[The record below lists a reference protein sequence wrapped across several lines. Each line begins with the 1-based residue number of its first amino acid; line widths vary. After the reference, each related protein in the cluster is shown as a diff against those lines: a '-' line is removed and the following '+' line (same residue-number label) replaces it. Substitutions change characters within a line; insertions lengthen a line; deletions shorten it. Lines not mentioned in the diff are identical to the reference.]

1 MRVGKPCYINNVNGN
16 RTRARK
22 TINNKEHSHRSEISC
37 SSCSTDIFEE
47 KVPLWK
53 QRGTLIIALAGMIFG
68 IGLYLEFLTQQRL
81 IAQILF
87 LIVVAV
93 AGFEIIKKGLIS
105 VYHRRLNINFLISIA
120 AIGAFVIG
128 HGEEGAAVILLFFI
142 AEFLEDY
149 AAERARKSVASLLE
163 LAPEMATIREG
174 GKEVKAHVNE
184 IEVDSILIV
193 KPGDRIALDG
203 IVIRGT
209 SSVNQAPITGESMP
223 VPKIEGN
230 DVFAGTINEEGYL
243 EIKVTK
249 RSDQTT
255 LSKIVR
261 IVEEAQREKSKTES
275 FIDKFAKYYTPSVVV
290 LALLVM
296 TVPTIVFGQEFS
308 EWFYRAL
315 VLLVVSC
322 PCALAISTPVA
333 MVSGLTSAAKNGVLI
348 KGGSYLEE
356 IKHAKVIVFDKT
368 GTLTEGKPEVTDIVA
383 LNEYSEK
390 EMLQIAASLEAKSK
404 HPLAEAIIEKAKK
417 ENVEMIDIQEFKSV
431 AGKGLVGKIDGDLF
445 YAGNKSFFKES
456 NIEYSDKAQ
465 KDFEEEGKTAV
476 LVGSRNH
483 VIGVIALMDKIRED
497 SYGVIE
503 GLKNNGI
510 LTIMLTGDNEK
521 VAKVIAERLDID
533 GYYAE
538 LLPEDKVQAIDDL
551 LEKHDHVVMIGDGVN
566 DAPAMARAHVG
577 IAMGAIGSDVA
588 IETADIALMHDDLT
602 KVQYLIDTSK
612 KTMSVV
618 KQNVTAAILIK
629 GSFAILTFPG
639 IVTLW
644 MAVAVGDMGLSL
656 AVILNSLRIGRK
668 K

>member
-1 MRVGKPCYINNVNGN
+1 M
-16 RTRARK
+16 
-22 TINNKEHSHRSEISC
+22 
-37 SSCSTDIFEE
+37 
-47 KVPLWK
+47 
-53 QRGTLIIALAGMIFG
+53 
-68 IGLYLEFLTQQRL
+68 
-81 IAQILF
+81 
-87 LIVVAV
+87 
-93 AGFEIIKKGLIS
+93 IS

-149 AAERARKSVASLLE
+149 AAERARKSVASLLK
-163 LAPEMATIREG
+163 LAPEMATIREN
-174 GKEVKAHVNE
+174 GKEVKVHVND
-184 IEVDSILIV
+184 IKVDGILIV
-193 KPGDRIALDG
+193 KPGDKIALDG
-203 IVIRGT
+203 IVIKGT

-223 VPKIEGN
+223 VPKVEGN

-296 TVPTIVFGQEFS
+296 TVPTIVFGLEFS

-368 GTLTEGKPEVTDIVA
+368 GTLTEGEPEVTDIVA

-417 ENVEMIDIQEFKSV
+417 ENVELVDIQEFKSV

-456 NIEYSDKAQ
+456 NIEYSDKVQ

-497 SYGVIE
+497 SYAVIE

-521 VAKVIAERLDID
+521 VAKVIAERLNID

-551 LEKHDHVVMIGDGVN
+551 LEKHEHVVMIGDGVN
-566 DAPAMARAHVG
+566 DAPAMAKAHVG